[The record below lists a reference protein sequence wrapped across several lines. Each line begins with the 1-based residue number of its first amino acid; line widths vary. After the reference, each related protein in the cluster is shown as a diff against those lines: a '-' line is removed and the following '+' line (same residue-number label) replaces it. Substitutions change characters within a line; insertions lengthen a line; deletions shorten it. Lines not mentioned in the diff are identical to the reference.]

1 MRKILFFLILTFII
15 PLSYPKEKPQVI
27 IFYSPTCKACLRL
40 RNEVLPKIIDKYKEK
55 VDFLALDTTLDDNGA
70 LLVAV
75 SNQFKKGQP
84 QVPSI
89 LAGNKFLVGFNEINN
104 NLEEAIL
111 EVLKEKSNII
121 LSFKKNLFEV
131 FRDFSLFT
139 IIGAGLADGI
149 NPCAFAVIVFFVS
162 FLTVR
167 GYRKKDIIIIGS
179 FYCFSVFL
187 TYMLIG
193 VGLFNFLYSLEGF
206 YFVIKIFYYLVAFL
220 CFLLAGFSLYDAI
233 NFKKTKESDKII
245 LQLPQSFKKKINLEI
260 GSRLREKRYDL
271 IGLAITSSAIGF
283 SVSILEALC
292 TGQVYIPTI
301 VYILK
306 NLKAYRLKALS
317 YLLVYNLMFIFP
329 LILIFILAL
338 IGVSSQKLNNF
349 LRKNLFFI
357 KIILTLIFILLGI
370 LLISDEIK
378 EALNF
383 YIKILK

>member
-55 VDFLALDTTLDDNGA
+55 VDFLALDTTLEDNGA
-70 LLVAV
+70 LLVAL

-84 QVPSI
+84 LVPSI

-111 EVLKEKSNII
+111 KELKEKSNII

-131 FRDFSLFT
+131 FRNFSLFT
-139 IIGAGLADGI
+139 IISAGLVDGI

-179 FYCFSVFL
+179 FYCFAVFL
-187 TYMLIG
+187 TYILIG
-193 VGLFNFLYSLEGF
+193 IGLFNFLYSLEGF

-233 NFKKTKESDKII
+233 KFKKTKETDKII

-271 IGLAITSSAIGF
+271 IGLAITSLAIGF

-306 NLKAYRLKALS
+306 NLKAYRIKALS